1 MIASLTGVLSE
12 RGEVCVIEV
21 GGVGLAVSLPAGD
34 ILRLPPVGETV
45 RLWTHLAVREDAW
58 TLFGFL
64 EQETRTMYRLLLG
77 VSGVGPK
84 VALGMLSG
92 SSAVDIATALHRGDE
107 KALIKLPG
115 IGKKSAARLVVEL
128 SSKVP
133 ADLLAAGSEAQQ
145 AGPVGAASSASG
157 PGRTAALDMLASMG
171 LTSPRAD
178 QVLDAALA
186 IDAELADNPVN
197 WVRAA
202 LQHLN

>member
-1 MIASLTGVLSE
+1 MIASVTGVITE
-12 RGEVCVIEV
+12 RGPISVVEV
-21 GGVGLAVSLPAGD
+21 GGIGLAVSLPAGD
-34 ILRLPPVGETV
+34 AERLPAVGDTV

-64 EQETRTMYRLLLG
+64 EQETRTMYRLLLS

-92 SSAVDIATALHRGDE
+92 ASAAEIAAALHRGDE
-107 KALIKLPG
+107 KTLVKLPG

-133 ADLLAAGSEAQQ
+133 ADLLVAAIEGHQ
-145 AGPVGAASSASG
+145 AESLKAPLASG
-157 PGRTAALDMLASMG
+157 PGRTAALEMLGSMG

-178 QVLDAALA
+178 QVLDTALA
-186 IDAELADNPVN
+186 ANPALVDDPVS

-202 LQHLN
+202 LQHLS